1 MTTLDATDLFP
12 ELDAARLSDY
22 LERMSEVSLPPSNPG
37 GNIGPLILPP
47 HQESKPFQH
56 LYEAM
61 EAATYHPEKEYAH
74 RGDLL
79 TAARRVRRRIVLDS
93 FDGILTRPLVAI
105 LREAR
110 DQGELQAATP
120 RGRYREFTGRLAAN
134 SSLIRSRFPVAWTM
148 LTTVM
153 RNTEDF
159 LTELIQR
166 LEQDWDA
173 ITSGLG
179 IPPTDTV
186 TNFET
191 GGDCHHHGRR
201 VTTITTSS
209 GARFVYKPRSVDGEW
224 AYEQIVSRL
233 APVIGHYPSA
243 HVLRRNGY
251 GYVEFVEAD
260 DGGKLVEVAE
270 KVGGL
275 SALFYV
281 LGCNDLHAENV
292 LLTADGPVPIDME
305 TMLHPYVPNQDGGSA
320 TAPNEANRLL
330 AQSVFGTGVLPMV
343 VARPE
348 DPDSYYD
355 VGLLGPQ
362 EQVNGG
368 AFRRHAVTNPFTDQM
383 SVVLTKEQV
392 GPEPER
398 HRSTDLEE
406 VRDCSDA
413 FASAFT
419 RTYRAL
425 MGSRETL
432 INVVADCCSGLR
444 LRYLHNPTQFYA
456 QVLSTLTSPLSA
468 GSAELARMLALR
480 VGLTGTSH
488 TRLITEEVSSLLEQ
502 DIPYFTT
509 DTSKFHVLDAA
520 GERALLPLD
529 QAPIDTALERIR
541 ALDESDLARQLR
553 LIRSAFCGIVPD
565 ESIAPTARPALTPR
579 PATRAPGEDRL
590 TLTDLAA
597 DIGGQIV
604 GRMLTDT
611 DPRRPMTW
619 IGPLAS
625 VETARPWPPGVLGY
639 DLYTGRLGTA
649 LALAR
654 AGRALS
660 DTNLTRAASQV
671 FEATIDMVSDIPEAA
686 SPVRGTYAGA
696 VGVAWAL
703 WAAGKVLER
712 PEWCRSSGDLLRH
725 LWSSAR
731 PTDPADE
738 LDTISGV
745 IASWRVSQ
753 MLGVTDLALDHDLD
767 KALATVIDGSWK
779 DTEVSR
785 HSGFAH
791 GTAGVLYTVAQHP
804 QAQRYVPTLLE
815 HLGTF
820 WDEDSRNWYTAS
832 DHSHVNHGWCHGRAG
847 VLLGLAAARL
857 TQGLTYSHR
866 AELTGL
872 VADIATDGA
881 AYNLTYCHGSLGDY
895 DAARWLIDRGA
906 CADTSVLTRMEE
918 VLTPQAIA
926 RKSCD
931 PHSRYSLSDGLMVG
945 IAGSLLHLAERI
957 DPTIKVS
964 PTTLEVYS

>member
-12 ELDAARLSDY
+12 ELDSIRLSDY

-37 GNIGPLILPP
+37 DDIGPLTLPAS
-47 HQESKPFQH
+47 QERTPFQH
-56 LYEAM
+56 LYEAV
-61 EAATYHPEKEYAH
+61 EAATYHPGKERTH

-79 TAARRVRRRIVLDS
+79 ATARSTRRRIVVDSLDS
-93 FDGILTRPLVAI
+93 ILTRPLVSL
-105 LREAR
+105 LRKER
-110 DQGELQAATP
+110 DQGALRADTP
-120 RGRYREFTGRLAAN
+120 HDRYREFTRRLA
-134 SSLIRSRFPVAWTM
+134 SRPSLIRSRFPVAWTM
-148 LTTVM
+148 LMTTM
-153 RNTEDF
+153 RNTEAF
-159 LTELIQR
+159 LTELVRR
-166 LEQDWDA
+166 LELDWDE
-173 ITSGLG
+173 ITSELG

-186 TNFET
+186 TSLQT

-201 VTTITTSS
+201 VTTVTTSS
-209 GARFVYKPRSVDGEW
+209 GVRFVYKPRSMDGEW

-233 APVIGHYPSA
+233 APIIGHYRSA
-243 HVLRRNGY
+243 HVIRKEGY
-251 GYVEFVEAD
+251 GYAEFVEATD
-260 DGGKLVEVAE
+260 DVSLVDAAGQT
-270 KVGGL
+270 GGL

-320 TAPNEANRLL
+320 TAHHEANRLL

-343 VARPE
+343 VSRPE

-368 AFRRHAVTNPFTDQM
+368 AFRHHAITNPFTDEM
-383 SVVLTKEQV
+383 SVILTKE
-392 GPEPER
+392 GTEPEPER
-398 HRSTDLEE
+398 HRGTDLDE
-406 VRDCSDA
+406 VRACSDA
-413 FASAFT
+413 FASAFS

-432 INVVADCCSGLR
+432 LNVVADCCSGLR
-444 LRYLHNPTQFYA
+444 LRYIHNPTQFYA
-456 QVLSTLTSPLSA
+456 QILSTLTSPLAA
-468 GSAELARMLALR
+468 GSAGLARMLALR

-488 TRLITEEVSSLLEQ
+488 TRLIAEEVSSLLDQ

-509 DTSKFHVLDAA
+509 DTSRPHVLDAA
-520 GERALLPLD
+520 GARALLPLD
-529 QAPIDTALERIR
+529 RAPIDTALERIR
-541 ALDESDLARQLR
+541 ALDETDLARQLR

-565 ESIAPTARPALTPR
+565 ESIAPTARPALAPR
-579 PATRAPGEDRL
+579 PASWAPSEDRM

-597 DIGGQIV
+597 NLGGQIV
-604 GRMLTDT
+604 ARMLTDT
-611 DPRRPMTW
+611 DSRHPMTW

-625 VETARPWPPGVLGY
+625 VETTRPWPPGVLGY

-660 DTNLTRAASQV
+660 DTALTRAASQI
-671 FEATIDMVSDIPEAA
+671 FDTTIDVVGDDPEAA

-696 VGVAWAL
+696 AGVAWAL
-703 WAAGKVLER
+703 WAAGQVLER
-712 PEWCRSSGDLLRH
+712 PDWCRSSGDLLRH
-725 LWSSAR
+725 LWRSTR

-753 MLGVTDLALDHDLD
+753 MLGVTEPIVGHDLD
-767 KALATVIDGSWK
+767 KALATITDGSWK
-779 DTEVSR
+779 DTEVAH

-804 QAQRYVPTLLE
+804 QAQRYIPTLLD
-815 HLGTF
+815 HLATF
-820 WDEDSRNWYTAS
+820 WDEDSRNWFTAS
-832 DHSHVNHGWCHGRAG
+832 DRSHVNHGWCHGRAG

-857 TQGLTYSHR
+857 TQGLTDVHR
-866 AELTGL
+866 SELTGL
-872 VADIATDGA
+872 TADIANDGA

-895 DAARWLIDRGA
+895 DAARWLIDHGA
-906 CADTSVLTRMEE
+906 CTDTSVLTRMEE
-918 VLTPQAIA
+918 VITPQAIA
-926 RKSCD
+926 RKSRD
-931 PHSRYSLSDGLMVG
+931 PHSRYSLSDGLMIG

-957 DPTIKVS
+957 DPTITVS
-964 PTTLEVYS
+964 PTTLEVHS